1 MKNQEFFLKYKN
13 YKIETKHLI
22 LRPLK
27 LSDANDIYQAMQ
39 DKIFSK
45 QIWVIPWP
53 YKMSDATK
61 FIKDAKKNLKKST
74 PTLIFGLW
82 HKKDKKIIG
91 VESLNNIHFRN
102 KNCESGSWISRKY
115 WGSGLM
121 AEARLE
127 IFKLAFKDLKLHKI
141 NSMVLI
147 DNIRSQK
154 HIAKFGF
161 KQQGYFRDEVVI
173 YGKFRNAYYYELLN
187 KEFNYNKLKKKL
199 LKAHESKTKG

>member
-1 MKNQEFFLKYKN
+1 MENKEFIKKYKN
-13 YKIETKHLI
+13 FKIETKHLI

-39 DKIFSK
+39 DKVYSK
-45 QIWVIPWP
+45 YIWVIPWP
-53 YKMSDATK
+53 YKMRDTTK
-61 FIKDAKKNLKKST
+61 FIKDARKNLKKST

-102 KNCESGSWISRKY
+102 KNCESGSWLARKY

-121 AEARLE
+121 TEARLE
-127 IFKLAFKDLKLHKI
+127 IFKLAFKNLKLHKI
-141 NSMVLI
+141 ISMVI
-147 DNIRSQK
+147 VENKRSQK
-154 HIAKFGF
+154 HIEKFGF
-161 KQQGYFRDEVVI
+161 KRQGYFRDEVI
-173 YGKFRNAYYYELLN
+173 ICGKFRNAYYYELLN

-199 LKAHESKTKG
+199 LKKNENHA

>member
-1 MKNQEFFLKYKN
+1 MKNKDFYSRYKN
-13 YKIETKHLI
+13 FKIETKHLI

-27 LSDANDIYQAMQ
+27 KSDAKDIYECMQ
-39 DKIFSK
+39 DKVYSK
-45 QIWVIPWP
+45 YIWVIPWP
-53 YKMSDATK
+53 YKMSDAEK

-74 PTLIFGLW
+74 PTLVYGLW
-82 HKKDKKIIG
+82 HKKDKKLIG

-102 KNCESGSWISRKY
+102 KNCESGSWIARKY

-141 NSMVLI
+141 ISLVIVENK
-147 DNIRSQK
+147 RSQK
-154 HIAKFGF
+154 HITKFGF
-161 KQQGYFRDEVVI
+161 KQQGLLRDEVII
-173 YGKFRNAYYYELLN
+173 YGKYKSGYYYELLD

-199 LKAHESKTKG
+199 LKKNENQTKR